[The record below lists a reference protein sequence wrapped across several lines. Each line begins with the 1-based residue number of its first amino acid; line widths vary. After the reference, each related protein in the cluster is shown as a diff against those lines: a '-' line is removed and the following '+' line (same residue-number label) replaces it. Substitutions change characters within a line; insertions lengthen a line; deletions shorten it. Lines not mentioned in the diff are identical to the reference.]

1 MHNIQIMHNNKIFL
15 TLYNVN
21 ISYENAFPYWLF
33 LFALFGSSSIYF
45 CVYSL
50 FESALPKIVKT

>member
-1 MHNIQIMHNNKIFL
+1 MHNNKIFL

-21 ISYENAFPYWLF
+21 MSYENAFPYWLF